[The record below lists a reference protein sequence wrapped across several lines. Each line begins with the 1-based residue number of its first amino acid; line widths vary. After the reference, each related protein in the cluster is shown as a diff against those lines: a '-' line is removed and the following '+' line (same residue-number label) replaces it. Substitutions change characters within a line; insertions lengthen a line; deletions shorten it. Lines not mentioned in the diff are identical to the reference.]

1 MPKAVERSAI
11 AGQTATSIKPGG
23 GFSRCLPMMIKSRK
37 PDEFSMPERPARPV
51 SERIPIGPFLHY
63 LMAECG
69 VSPHTLAAYR
79 SDLMRFVRWRRT
91 QASGP
96 LADLDARTLG
106 GYVDSLS
113 TAGLAASTVCRHL
126 ASLSTFFRYLVFDD
140 QLPDNV
146 AKLLIAPAVWDRLP
160 TVLGP
165 AAVARLLETP
175 TEETRLGRRDR
186 AALET
191 LYATGCRA
199 SEVVGLRPID
209 LDLTRGTA
217 RCVGKGNKER
227 LVPLGSHATKALAQ
241 YLDRD
246 RPALV
251 ARRPD
256 TVEVF
261 VSKSGRPL
269 SRIVLWR
276 IVKRYARAAGL
287 HADVSPHTLRHSFAT
302 HLLAGGA
309 DLRVV
314 QEMLG
319 HASISTTQIYTRVEL
334 SRLRD
339 VHAQYHPR
347 SAGQA
352 MAPGGMSVKPP
363 LGGDPAPKVS
373 AP

>member
-1 MPKAVERSAI
+1 MHPHESGSKNPGAI
-11 AGQTATSIKPGG
+11 SMAEIPVGPG
-23 GFSRCLPMMIKSRK
+23 P
-37 PDEFSMPERPARPV
+37 
-51 SERIPIGPFLHY
+51 ERIPIGPFLHY

-79 SDLMRFVRWRRT
+79 SDLMQFVRWRQT
-91 QASGP
+91 EAPVP
-96 LADLDARTLG
+96 LASLDARALS
-106 GYVDSLS
+106 GYVESL
-113 TAGLAASTVCRHL
+113 ARLGLAPSSVCRHL
-126 ASLSTFFRYLVFDD
+126 ASLSTFFRFLVFDGR
-140 QLPDNV
+140 LPDNV
-146 AKLLIAPAVWDRLP
+146 VKLLLAPSVWDRVP

-165 AAVARLLETP
+165 AAVERLLEAP
-175 TEETRLGRRDR
+175 TNQTRLGRRDR

-217 RCVGKGNKER
+217 RCIGKGDKER
-227 LVPLGSHATKALAQ
+227 LVPLGSHATLALTV
-241 YLDRD
+241 YLERD

-251 ARRPD
+251 ARRPL
-256 TVEVF
+256 TAEVF

-269 SRIVLWR
+269 SRIALWQ
-276 IVKRYARAAGL
+276 IVKRHARAAGL

-319 HASISTTQIYTRVEL
+319 HASIATTQIYTRVEL

-339 VHAQYHPR
+339 VHARCHPR
-347 SAGQA
+347 S
-352 MAPGGMSVKPP
+352 
-363 LGGDPAPKVS
+363 GDPPATT
-373 AP
+373 AR